1 MSSISSEGP
10 AAPARSGAAPS
21 ILQMAAPLVVSF
33 WMRALFSL
41 VDTIYAAYLGD
52 AAVAAIGLSIPLE
65 FLLIACW
72 VGVSTGLTSNLSRA
86 MGLRAGARIDQLLSV
101 TRRIIWVLVFFFLL
115 LAAGILIG
123 SGRLGLDPKTARL
136 FSIYA
141 GVLIGGSAFTAF
153 WSIIPDSIVKAHQD
167 TRSTMWA
174 GIWSNIINV
183 ILNTVF
189 TFVFHWGVGGIA
201 LSTIL
206 GRFGGLI
213 YAMRRASS
221 HEAARRARGED
232 ASLELDPHPLR
243 SILGLAVPAALT
255 YALMAVEASLV
266 NGLLAGQPHATES
279 IAAYGIFYRIL
290 LFMLM
295 PIIAAAV
302 AVLPFVARRFGEQD
316 LAGIRKGLRQVFA
329 ASAAYCAFL
338 VTPVLLVA
346 GPFIARLLAET
357 EMTADLTRSILW
369 MCPLACLTMVPFQLL
384 RPAFEGMQRGW
395 PGLVMGVLRYGVF
408 TVPAALVGRQIAL
421 QMGYPAL
428 YGIVAGLI
436 LASGLASFLFL
447 VWMVRALRGLE
458 RTLHEPDTLVA

>member
-1 MSSISSEGP
+1 MPSISSEGP
-10 AAPARSGAAPS
+10 AAPARSGAVPS

-33 WMRALFSL
+33 WMRALFSF

-86 MGLRAGARIDQLLSV
+86 MGIRAGARIDQLLAV

-115 LAAGILIG
+115 LAAGVLIG
-123 SGRLGLDPKTARL
+123 GGRLGLDPKTARL

-141 GVLIGGSAFTAF
+141 GVLVGGSAFTAF

-174 GIWSNIINV
+174 GIWSNLINV
-183 ILNTVF
+183 ILNTLF
-189 TFVFHWGVGGIA
+189 MFVFHWGVFGIA
-201 LSTIL
+201 LSTVL

-213 YAMRRASS
+213 YAMRRASA

-232 ASLELDPHPLR
+232 TSPDLDPHPLR
-243 SILGLAVPAALT
+243 SILALAMPAALT

-266 NGLLAGQPHATES
+266 NGLLAGHPYAMES

-316 LAGIRKGLRQVFA
+316 LAAIRKGLRQVFA
-329 ASAAYCAFL
+329 ASAAYCVFL

-346 GPFIARLLAET
+346 GAIIARFLAET
-357 EMTADLTRSILW
+357 ETTAELTRVILW

-395 PGLVMGVLRYGVF
+395 PGLVMAVLRYGVF
-408 TVPAALVGRQIAL
+408 TVPAALLGRQIAL
-421 QMGYPAL
+421 QMGHPAL
-428 YGIVAGLI
+428 YGIVAGLV

-447 VWMVRALRGLE
+447 VWMVRVLRGLE
-458 RTLHEPDTLVA
+458 RTLHEPDTLAA